1 MRIPTLAAVFATAAL
16 TLPATAQSA
25 AHMHIGHVADGWR
38 DTPDGMGLLP
48 TAQAEAEIALRHAG
62 LATQAGALAGIKAH
76 AGHVLN
82 ALDIEAAESGPG
94 KGYGMLRAARGAARH
109 MELAAGADD
118 ASDNV
123 KRHAEHV
130 SASLANVIEWGE
142 VAREKAMA
150 IQETD
155 DQDAA
160 AALAVEMETAL
171 EHVVSG
177 YDANGDGRIGWGP
190 GEGGLAQA
198 ATHLGLLKRGEG
210 MGS

>member
-1 MRIPTLAAVFATAAL
+1 MRITSIVAIATVALGAPLAAQNA
-16 TLPATAQSA
+16 S
-25 AHMHIGHVADGWR
+25 HNHIGHVADGFR

-62 LATQAGALAGIKAH
+62 LAVGAGSLAAIKTH

-82 ALDIEAAESGPG
+82 ALDIEAVAQGPG
-94 KGYGMLRAARGAARH
+94 KGYGLIRAAQGAARH
-109 MELAAGADD
+109 IGLAAGADG

-130 SASLANVIEWGE
+130 GASLNNVVEWAQL
-142 VAREKAMA
+142 AREKALA
-150 IQETD
+150 IRETS
-155 DQDAA
+155 DQGQAA
-160 AALAVEMETAL
+160 TLAGEMQAALQKA
-171 EHVVSG
+171 VSG
-177 YDANGDGRIGWGP
+177 FDANGDGRIGWGP

-198 ATHLGLLKRGEG
+198 ATHLGLMKHGEG